1 MYNRGM
7 ETMKEKV
14 TINLMKVARN
24 KQGVPYTNAQG
35 GIIRGFT
42 KCIIVSMDLEDVKGI
57 VSNMDNPEVVK
68 SYVQEYLDEYGCD
81 DAEVWP
87 STRLTNT
94 ERCVCIK
101 TFATSY
107 HRKEK

>member
-1 MYNRGM
+1 M

-14 TINLMKVARN
+14 TINLMKVARS

-35 GIIRGFT
+35 GIIRGFF
-42 KCIIVSMDLEDVKGI
+42 KCITVLMDLDDVRSI
-57 VSNMDNPEVVK
+57 VANMDKPEVVK
-68 SYVQEYLDEYGCD
+68 SYVQEYIDEYGCD

-87 STRLTNT
+87 STRLTET
-94 ERCVCIK
+94 ERCVCVK

-107 HRKEK
+107 HRKEKKEKK